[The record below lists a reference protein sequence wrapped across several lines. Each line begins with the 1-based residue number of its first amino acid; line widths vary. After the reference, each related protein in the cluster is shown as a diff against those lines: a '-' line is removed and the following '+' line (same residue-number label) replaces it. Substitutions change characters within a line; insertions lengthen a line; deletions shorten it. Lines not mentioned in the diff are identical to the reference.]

1 MSAGEQSLENKKL
14 QEVKEFESEQE
25 VLDLWQN
32 DGQKVVIF

>member
-1 MSAGEQSLENKKL
+1 MSAGEQSLDNKKL
-14 QEVKEFESEQE
+14 KEFESEQE